1 MQLSRGFIT
10 SEPSGPPPAE
20 SSTSTNKKK
29 AASSR
34 HASGRRS
41 ASHPPGS
48 APGLASLIAGS
59 AMLAVPVLAAF
70 LAVRALAPPAPLPA
84 DALPAEFSAR
94 RAAAFLSDVAAVP
107 HPMGTR
113 AHDAVRDVVL
123 RDWRTLGLEP
133 IIQSGTYVDG
143 ERHYAAR
150 VENILVRLSGTNP
163 APGRALL
170 LATHYDS
177 EETAPGAADDGS
189 GIATL
194 LETARALLAGPRLA
208 GDVIFLITDGEE
220 DGLIGASVFCEQH
233 PWAKDVALALN
244 FETRGT
250 SGPSLMFQTS
260 PGNSRLIEAL
270 AATPHPRGYS
280 LAQSVYERMPNYT
293 DLTEF
298 LAAKMQG
305 MGFAFIGHPLDYHTP
320 NDNLTN
326 LDLGSLQQDGSYAL
340 ALARRFGD
348 GGIPDRAPADAVYFS
363 LFGDIFVHYPSRVAL
378 VIACLAATLV
388 TGAITA
394 GTIRRRIRVRGLL
407 FGIVFFIG
415 SLAAGAGLGYGF
427 VAAVKAS
434 HGSWLPAGPFA
445 SNPFYA
451 LALAALG
458 AAAAVLV
465 YGLVRAPRR
474 GRVYAMPVS
483 RASGLEVACGAGVV
497 WSVLAIATAVAL
509 PEGSYIVG
517 VPVLVLAAT
526 AFLWAMRRNRIG
538 AANRWKGTRGRANG
552 EELNW
557 REPLESDREPRD
569 SEPGI
574 AASLPAAV
582 IIVLIAT
589 PVIYL
594 VFIAMFLSPEVAAI
608 LAAVSAFMV
617 TAATPAM
624 ETIRMRLGKSLAA
637 VLLLLFVAG
646 AVAGAVTSR
655 YTDRD
660 PRWVSLS
667 YLLDFDKGR
676 GYWIASARD
685 VVPLTKEIAG
695 GDFTKGHPQP
705 EFAGKPD
712 AFAFRE
718 APVLAGP
725 AGAPPQVRVLE
736 DRVEGVSRTLRLRIS
751 SPRGGRHFVVQ
762 CTGEGITSAAIEGRP
777 LVLRAGNGKGFAFAF
792 MNPGREGFDLSMK
805 ARAAAVPV
813 IVKVRESNPGL
824 PDLPGFSVPPP
835 PPGVRLLRTS
845 VDISVSASISAQAN
859 ATR

>member
-1 MQLSRGFIT
+1 MQLSRGFMT
-10 SEPSGPPPAE
+10 SEPSEPPPAE

-29 AASSR
+29 TASSR

-41 ASHPPGS
+41 ASRPKGS
-48 APGLASLIAGS
+48 APGLASLLAGS

-70 LAVRALAPPAPLPA
+70 LAVRALAPPSPLPA
-84 DALPAEFSAR
+84 DALPTEFSAR
-94 RAAAFLSDVAAVP
+94 RAAALLDDIAAVP
-107 HPMGTR
+107 HPMGTQ
-113 AHDAVRDVVL
+113 AHDAARDVVL
-123 RDWRTLGLEP
+123 RDWRALGLEP
-133 IIQSGTYVDG
+133 IIQSGTCVDAK
-143 ERHYAAR
+143 RHYAAR
-150 VENILVRLSGTNP
+150 VENILVRLPGANP

-170 LATHYDS
+170 IAAHYDS
-177 EETAPGAADDGS
+177 VETAPGAADDGS
-189 GIATL
+189 GIATQ

-208 GDVIFLITDGEE
+208 RDIIFLATDGEE

-233 PWAKDVALALN
+233 PWAKEVALALN

-270 AATPHPRGYS
+270 ASTPHPRGYS
-280 LAQSVYERMPNYT
+280 LAQSVYKRMPNYT
-293 DLTEF
+293 DLAVF

-305 MGFAFIGHPLDYHTP
+305 MDFAFIGHPLDYHTP
-320 NDNLTN
+320 NDDLAH
-326 LDLGSLQQDGSYAL
+326 LGLGSLQQDGSYAL
-340 ALARRFGD
+340 ALARRFGN
-348 GGIPDRAPADAVYFS
+348 GGVPDRATADAVYFS

-378 VIACLAATLV
+378 VIACLAAALV
-388 TGAITA
+388 AGAIIA
-394 GTIRRRIRVRGLL
+394 GAIRGRIRVRGLL
-407 FGIVFFIG
+407 FGTVFFIG

-427 VAAVKAS
+427 IAAVKAS
-434 HGSWLPAGPFA
+434 HGRWLPAGPFA

-483 RASGLEVACGAGVV
+483 RASGLEAACGAGIV
-497 WSVLAIATAVAL
+497 WSVLAIATAVAF

-526 AFLWAMRRNRIG
+526 AFLWAIGRNRIG
-538 AANRWKGTRGRANG
+538 ATGRWKGARGRLDG

-574 AASLPAAV
+574 ANSLLAAV
-582 IIVLIAT
+582 IIVLIAA

-594 VFIAMFLSPEVAAI
+594 VFIAMFLSPAVAAI

-637 VLLLLFVAG
+637 TLVLLFVAG

-667 YLLDFDKGR
+667 YLLDFDEGR
-676 GYWIASARD
+676 AYWIAPARD
-685 VVPLTKEIAG
+685 AVSLTKEIAG
-695 GDFTKGHPQP
+695 GEFTKGHPRP

-736 DRVEGVSRTLRLRIS
+736 DRIEGGTRMLRLRIS
-751 SPRGGRHFVVQ
+751 SPRGGRQFVVQ
-762 CTGEGITSAAIEGRP
+762 CTGGGIASAAVEGRP
-777 LVLRAGNGKGFAFAF
+777 LVLRAGNDRGFAFVF
-792 MNPGREGFDLSMK
+792 MNPGREGFDFSMT
-805 ARAAAVPV
+805 ARAGAPV
-813 IVKVRESNPGL
+813 VVKVRESNPGL
-824 PDLPGFSVPPP
+824 PDLPGFSAPPP

-845 VDISVSASISAQAN
+845 VDFSISAQAD